1 MPIGVVIA
9 WGVICLIVSI
19 AAVIGGIILLIR
31 STKKPS
37 GAKGRLVGII
47 IGFILIVNGIG
58 FALTSV
64 LFLFSSDW
72 ISKAPTAADTANM
85 VSGIQDSIEN
95 SDADALADLFAP
107 SGYSGAALDDND
119 AVQLFNSI
127 EGSITGTQFTVS
139 GVAFEGNTHSSS
151 YVFIVTTDSSKEYT
165 IIFDFILASDNE
177 EYEGIQ
183 HIIMRSD
190 GQILFE
196 AGAEPELETHS

>member
-1 MPIGVVIA
+1 MLMPLL
-9 WGVICLIVSI
+9 ICLPQV
-19 AAVIGGIILLIR
+19 
-31 STKKPS
+31 
-37 GAKGRLVGII
+37 
-47 IGFILIVNGIG
+47 
-58 FALTSV
+58 
-64 LFLFSSDW
+64 
-72 ISKAPTAADTANM
+72 
-85 VSGIQDSIEN
+85 
-95 SDADALADLFAP
+95 
-107 SGYSGAALDDND
+107 
-119 AVQLFNSI
+119 VQLFNNI

-196 AGAEPELETHS
+196 AGAEPKLETHS

>member
-64 LFLFSSDW
+64 LFLFSSEW

-107 SGYSGAALDDND
+107 SGA
-119 AVQLFNSI
+119 
-127 EGSITGTQFTVS
+127 
-139 GVAFEGNTHSSS
+139 
-151 YVFIVTTDSSKEYT
+151 
-165 IIFDFILASDNE
+165 IIQQ
-177 EYEGIQ
+177 Y
-183 HIIMRSD
+183 
-190 GQILFE
+190 
-196 AGAEPELETHS
+196 